1 MCYALC
7 INHYNYEQRII
18 NTGVSGFNGFLT
30 YLTVL
35 SIFLGYSVFGVQG
48 VFAGPLVLVLGTL
61 VFQSL
66 DSLANSSE
74 VRVDTQHTHLVL
86 TLKQV
91 LACRICVC
99 V

>member
-1 MCYALC
+1 
-7 INHYNYEQRII
+7 
-18 NTGVSGFNGFLT
+18 VSGFNGFLT

-74 VRVDTQHTHLVL
+74 VRLDAIVIHSVVNTRKAV
-86 TLKQV
+86 
-91 LACRICVC
+91 
-99 V
+99 